1 MILRDPNN
9 RIRDKLE
16 RQSEKQQVEFEG
28 CTKREKNGIEE
39 ARLPYQRKEEVN
51 PNSGR
56 VDLRVLLLR
65 RDGDDNDGGEDAGQE
80 GRCVVAVAAVTRRPV
95 CRR

>member
-1 MILRDPNN
+1 MILRNPNKQ
-9 RIRDKLE
+9 IRDKLE

-39 ARLPYQRKEEVN
+39 ARLPYQQKEEVN

-56 VDLRVLLLR
+56 VDLHAVATQRN
-65 RDGDDNDGGEDAGQE
+65 GEDNDEGEDAGQG
-80 GRCVVAVAAVTRRPV
+80 GRCG
-95 CRR
+95 